1 MRCLRTPKHCDQ
13 YASGEDGW
21 GSAGRHSRRCF
32 GLSGAHTQALTV
44 LKPSCGKRVSSC
56 CGAAVQSGGAAGVY
70 LQLGTELGR
79 NVDLHGAADV
89 VEQMPA
95 SRLALAAARAVHC
108 SHCAVCGPRRTAAR
122 PTQCLATLRASERG
136 DAMARP
142 RSRSRPGRRNSRRA
156 MKQLAMALECRARL
170 ASGRRAARA
179 RARARKPTQ
188 CFAFKRRAKHAAIK

>member
-21 GSAGRHSRRCF
+21 GSAGRHSRKCF

-79 NVDLHGAADV
+79 NVDLHDAADV
-89 VEQMPA
+89 VEQMLVPMRSA
-95 SRLALAAARAVHC
+95 H
-108 SHCAVCGPRRTAAR
+108 RTRGKETLVGSSGVLLESLGGSNWR
-122 PTQCLATLRASERG
+122 P
-136 DAMARP
+136 
-142 RSRSRPGRRNSRRA
+142 N
-156 MKQLAMALECRARL
+156 
-170 ASGRRAARA
+170 
-179 RARARKPTQ
+179 
-188 CFAFKRRAKHAAIK
+188 

>member
-89 VEQMPA
+89 VEQMLVPMRSAHRTRGKGALVGSSGVVLVSLGA
-95 SRLALAAARAVHC
+95 STG
-108 SHCAVCGPRRTAAR
+108 GPIEVGA
-122 PTQCLATLRASERG
+122 
-136 DAMARP
+136 
-142 RSRSRPGRRNSRRA
+142 
-156 MKQLAMALECRARL
+156 
-170 ASGRRAARA
+170 
-179 RARARKPTQ
+179 
-188 CFAFKRRAKHAAIK
+188 